1 MATNESKRMIAE
13 QDCSEPDWENY
24 EPDAE
29 ELAWELAK
37 ESRFE
42 EWLSCIRE
50 SERELRDYNK
60 YTDRQLRELNAEAKS
75 ISRELWAEYRFDVT
89 HDCYEVDLD
98 DKISITVSRSGV
110 RADEVPP
117 PLTRK
122 DKRKRKTE
130 CRRALKQMKQLGFL
144 TKRGRSPGQVT
155 GYEDTSF
162 T

>member
-1 MATNESKRMIAE
+1 MSAAD
-13 QDCSEPDWENY
+13 DCYECDWESY
-24 EPDAE
+24 EPDLE
-29 ELAWELAK
+29 ELALESAK
-37 ESRFE
+37 ERRFE
-42 EWLSCIRE
+42 ECLSCIRE
-50 SERELRDYNK
+50 SERQLRDYNK
-60 YTDRQLRELNAEAKS
+60 YTDRYLRELSAEAKS
-75 ISRELWAEYRFDVT
+75 LSHELWNEYRFDVA

-110 RADEVPP
+110 HADEVPP
-117 PLTRK
+117 SLTRK

-130 CRRALKQMKQLGFL
+130 CRKASRQLKQLRFL